1 MPSGTFWPLPT
12 PSDAFGRPPT
22 PSDAFGRL
30 RTPVQ
35 VYTSLSG
42 WTGERTSEAVGT
54 AQLMLLGR
62 WLRRRGYAFWSLGH
76 CYSPE
81 MDYKRQLGHR
91 IYTRE
96 QASSRPAPAISRHLP
111 PSPAFSRHLPPSPAI
126 SHMLPPSL
134 DFSAFSDLLPPS
146 NAFSSAAFC
155 IATREQFRALLKR
168 HRGPFELSGASAAAA
183 AAHGLRPADQID
195 EADLLELSGAQ
206 GDGPQPRLS

>member
-1 MPSGTFWPLPT
+1 
-12 PSDAFGRPPT
+12 
-22 PSDAFGRL
+22 
-30 RTPVQ
+30 

-96 QASSRPAPAISRHLP
+96 Q
-111 PSPAFSRHLPPSPAI
+111 
-126 SHMLPPSL
+126 
-134 DFSAFSDLLPPS
+134 
-146 NAFSSAAFC
+146 
-155 IATREQFRALLKR
+155 FRALLKR

>member
-1 MPSGTFWPLPT
+1 VRIRGLL
-12 PSDAFGRPPT
+12 GRPDLNEQAGVAVRW
-22 PSDAFGRL
+22 DADAGRWEVRCGAETIRIKPANL
-30 RTPVQ
+30 TALPAPRPALAGEIGFSIGH

-96 QASSRPAPAISRHLP
+96 Q
-111 PSPAFSRHLPPSPAI
+111 
-126 SHMLPPSL
+126 
-134 DFSAFSDLLPPS
+134 
-146 NAFSSAAFC
+146 
-155 IATREQFRALLKR
+155 FRALLKR